1 MAPAQFDVVVV
12 GYGPTGQALASLLA
26 RLGHSVCVFEKAP
39 QLYGQPRLVTLDGE
53 GARIVQAAGD
63 VEYAL
68 RESAETTW
76 YVLEN
81 AKGEPLVKIDWSEG
95 GQQHVCGYPRRLEM
109 FQPDV
114 EESMDQTA
122 RQRGVEV
129 NMAWRVIGIEQDE
142 EGVSVT
148 AQPRDS
154 EDDAASRT
162 VRARYVVGAD
172 GAHSIVR
179 ATMGVE
185 REDFDFK
192 DAWLSIDCIKL
203 RPLAEKFEMPIIT
216 VDPGRTR
223 MAARLGPRRMR
234 FELLVNP
241 DEDQTHMLAEDV
253 GYDFISSYYGLGRE
267 DVEIYRQ
274 LVYTFHGK
282 LAYDWRKR
290 RLLLAGDAAHLMPPF
305 MGQGACSGL
314 RDAINLAWKLSLVL
328 REVSDDS
335 LLDEYQEER
344 YPHVRVHVAGS
355 VELGRIACE
364 RDPVKAA
371 ERDAMLASGD
381 PPPSPAD
388 PVVEHGVLNLD
399 RDGTPIAP
407 AGELALQATVR
418 VGEREGRSDDVI
430 GWGFTVIGRSVDPA
444 TVLDADRRAF
454 LAELPAR
461 LIAFGGDSAEENV
474 VVDVD
479 GAFDSFFDQLG
490 VEAIVVRPDFT
501 IFGGVGSLDELPG
514 LVDELRGR
522 LHLQSDVALTE
533 TGSV

>member
-1 MAPAQFDVVVV
+1 MAPAEFDVVVV

-39 QLYGQPRLVTLDGE
+39 RLYGQPRLVTLDGE

-63 VEYAL
+63 IEYAL

-81 AKGEPLVKIDWSEG
+81 AAGEPLVKIDWSEG

-114 EESMDQTA
+114 EESMDMTG
-122 RQRGVEV
+122 RERGVEV
-129 NMAWRVIGIEQDE
+129 NMAWRVISIEQDDD
-142 EGVSVT
+142 GVTVN
-148 AQPRDS
+148 AQPRD
-154 EDDAASRT
+154 DDADASSRT
-162 VRARYVVGAD
+162 VRARYLVGAD

-179 ATMGVE
+179 AAMGVE

-192 DAWLSIDCIKL
+192 DAWLSIDCMKL
-203 RPLAEKFEMPIIT
+203 RPLPEQFEMPIIT

-241 DEDQTHMLAEDV
+241 DEDQSHMLAEQV
-253 GYDFISSYYGLGRE
+253 GYDFISRYYGLGRE

-282 LAYDWRKR
+282 LAYEWRNR
-290 RLLLAGDAAHLMPPF
+290 RLLIAGDAAHLMPPF

-328 REVSDDS
+328 REVSEAT
-335 LLDEYQEER
+335 LLDDYQTER

-371 ERDAMLASGD
+371 ERDAALASGEA
-381 PPPSPAD
+381 PPAPAD
-388 PVVEHGVLNLD
+388 PIVEGGVLALD
-399 RDGTPIAP
+399 ADGVRVPP

-418 VGEREGRSDDVI
+418 RGERTGRSDEII
-430 GWGFTVIGRSVDPA
+430 GWGFTLLARDVDP
-444 TVLDADRRAF
+444 VDLLDEDQRRFA
-454 LAELPAR
+454 AELPLVTA
-461 LIAFGGDSAEENV
+461 AVGAAGSGAE
-474 VVDVD
+474 VVDVE
-479 GAFDSFFDQLG
+479 GAFGAFFDQLG
-490 VEAIVVRPDFT
+490 VEAILVRPDFT
-501 IFGGVGSLDELPG
+501 IFGGVARVAAAPT
-514 LVDELRGR
+514 LVDALRDALKLRSGAVAGGR
-522 LHLQSDVALTE
+522 PA
-533 TGSV
+533 

>member
-1 MAPAQFDVVVV
+1 MPTAQFDVVVV
-12 GYGPTGQALASLLA
+12 GFGPTGQALASLLA

-63 VEYAL
+63 IEYAL

-81 AKGEPLVKIDWSEG
+81 AAGEPLVKIDWSEG

-114 EESMDQTA
+114 EESMDQAA
-122 RQRGVEV
+122 RERGVEV
-129 NMAWRVIGIEQDE
+129 NMGWRVITLEQDE
-142 EGVSVT
+142 GGVSVT

-154 EDDAASRT
+154 DDDAGSRT
-162 VRARYVVGAD
+162 VRARYVLGAD
-172 GAHSIVR
+172 GAHSTVR
-179 ATMGVE
+179 MTMGVE

-192 DAWLSIDCIKL
+192 DAWLSIDCLKL
-203 RPLAEKFEMPIIT
+203 HELPEKFQMPIIT

-223 MAARLGPRRMR
+223 MAARLGPKRMR

-253 GYDFISSYYGLGRE
+253 GYDFISQYYGLGRD

-274 LVYTFHGK
+274 LVYTFQGK
-282 LAYDWRKR
+282 LAHEWRKR

-328 REVSDDS
+328 RDVSDDS
-335 LLDEYQEER
+335 LLDDYQAER
-344 YPHVRVHVAGS
+344 YPHVREHVVGS

-371 ERDAMLASGD
+371 ARDAALASGD

-388 PVVEHGVLNLD
+388 PLVEHGVLNLD
-399 RDGTPIAP
+399 SDGTPVAP
-407 AGELALQATVR
+407 AGELALQAPVR
-418 VGEREGRSDDVI
+418 RGDQEGRSDDVL
-430 GWGFTVIGRSVDPA
+430 GWGFAAMTRSVDPA
-444 TVLDADRRAF
+444 TVLNADLLAF
-454 LAELPAR
+454 LDLLPAR
-461 LIAFGGDSAEENV
+461 LVTFAADATGDNA
-474 VVDVD
+474 VVDV
-479 GAFDSFFDQLG
+479 GGGFDAFFDRLG
-490 VEAIVVRPDFT
+490 VEAIIVRPDFT
-501 IFGGVGSLDELPG
+501 IFGGVRSIEELPG
-514 LVDELRGR
+514 LVEALRER
-522 LHLQSDVALTE
+522 LHLRSEVLAE
-533 TGSV
+533 TGAA

>member
-1 MAPAQFDVVVV
+1 MSPAQFDVVVV

-26 RLGHSVCVFEKAP
+26 RLGHSVCVFEKAAE
-39 QLYGQPRLVTLDGE
+39 LYGQPRLVTLDGE

-63 VEYAL
+63 IEYAL

-81 AKGEPLVKIDWSEG
+81 AEGQPLVKIDWSEG

-122 RQRGVEV
+122 RDRGVEV
-129 NMAWRVIGIEQDE
+129 NMAWRVVTIEQDE
-142 EGVSVT
+142 DGVSVT
-148 AQPRDS
+148 AQPRD
-154 EDDAASRT
+154 DDAATRT

-172 GAHSIVR
+172 GAHSSVR
-179 ATMGVE
+179 AAMGVE

-192 DAWLSIDCIKL
+192 DAWLSIDCMKL
-203 RPLAEKFEMPIIT
+203 RRLPEQFEMPIIT

-241 DEDQTHMLAEDV
+241 DEDQTHMLAGEV
-253 GYDFISSYYGLGRE
+253 GYDFISQYYGLGRE

-274 LVYTFHGK
+274 LVYTFEGK
-282 LAYDWRKR
+282 LAHEWRKG
-290 RLLLAGDAAHLMPPF
+290 RLLIAGDAAHLMPPF

-314 RDAINLAWKLSLVL
+314 RDAINLSWKLDLVL
-328 REVSDDS
+328 REVSDEA
-335 LLDEYQEER
+335 LLDEYQTER

-371 ERDAMLASGD
+371 ERDAALASGQA
-381 PPPSPAD
+381 PPAPAD
-388 PVVEHGVLNLD
+388 PIVETGILD
-399 RDGTPIAP
+399 LDGDGSPIAP
-407 AGELALQATVR
+407 AGELAPQAPVR
-418 VGEREGRSDDVI
+418 VGEESGRSDDI
-430 GWGFTVIGRSVDPA
+430 LGWGFTLIARGGDPA
-444 TVLDADRRAF
+444 GLLDPDQRRF
-454 LAELPAR
+454 LTELPAT
-461 LIAFGGDSAEENV
+461 LASFGEGDSSDRFE
-474 VVDVD
+474 DID
-479 GAFDSFFDQLG
+479 GSFGKFFDEHG
-490 VEAIVVRPDFT
+490 VEAILVRPDFT
-501 IFGGVGSLDELPG
+501 TFGGVPSLDEVPA
-514 LVDELRGR
+514 LVDSLRHR
-522 LHLQSDVALTE
+522 LHLRSESGVSAL
-533 TGSV
+533 GG

>member
-1 MAPAQFDVVVV
+1 MSQPQFDVVVV

-26 RLGHSVCVFEKAP
+26 RLGHSVCVFEKTP

-81 AKGEPLVKIDWSEG
+81 AEGEPLVKIDWSEG

-114 EESMDQTA
+114 EESMDQAA
-122 RQRGVEV
+122 RERGVEV

-142 EGVSVT
+142 SGVSVT

-154 EDDAASRT
+154 DDHAGSRT

-172 GAHSIVR
+172 GANSIVR
-179 ATMGVE
+179 TTMGVD

-203 RPLAEKFEMPIIT
+203 HPLPAKFEMPIIT

-223 MAARLGPRRMR
+223 MAARLGPKRMR

-241 DEDQTHMLAEDV
+241 DEDQTHMLAEEV
-253 GYDFISSYYGLGRE
+253 GYDFISQYYGLGRD

-274 LVYTFHGK
+274 LVYTFYGK
-282 LAYDWRKR
+282 LAYEWRAR
-290 RLLLAGDAAHLMPPF
+290 RLLIAGDAAHLMPPF

-328 REVSDDS
+328 RGVSEDV
-335 LLDEYQEER
+335 LLDDYQEER

-371 ERDAMLASGD
+371 ERDVALASGD

-388 PVVEHGVLNLD
+388 PIIDRGILD
-399 RDGTPIAP
+399 LDDDGAPIAP
-407 AGELALQATVR
+407 AGELALQAIVR
-418 VGEREGRSDDVI
+418 KGDREGRSDDVI
-430 GWGFTVIGRSVDPA
+430 GWGFTLMSRSVDPSS
-444 TVLDADRRAF
+444 VLDEDLRGF

-461 LIAFGGDSAEENV
+461 MVTFGADDAKENV

-479 GAFDSFFDQLG
+479 GAFGEFLDQLG
-490 VEAIVVRPDFT
+490 VEAILVRPDFT
-501 IFGGVGSLDELPG
+501 IFGGVRSMDQVPG
-514 LVDELRGR
+514 LVESLRRR
-522 LHLQSDVALTE
+522 LHLRSELLAE
-533 TGSV
+533 SGSA

>member
-1 MAPAQFDVVVV
+1 MAQANFDVVVV

-26 RLGHSVCVFEKAP
+26 RLGHSVCVFEKAA

-81 AKGEPLVKIDWSEG
+81 AAGEPLVKIDWSEG

-114 EESMDQTA
+114 EESMDMTA
-122 RQRGVEV
+122 RERGVEV
-129 NMAWRVIGIEQDE
+129 NMAWRVISIEQDD
-142 EGVSVT
+142 EGATVNV
-148 AQPRDS
+148 QPRD
-154 EDDAASRT
+154 DDTGATSRS

-179 ATMGVE
+179 AAMGVD

-192 DAWLSIDCIKL
+192 DAWLSIDCLKL
-203 RPLAEKFEMPIIT
+203 RPLPERFEMPTIT

-223 MAARLGPRRMR
+223 MAARLGPKRMR
-234 FELLVNP
+234 FELLVDP

-253 GYDFISSYYGLGRE
+253 GYDFISQYYALGRE

-282 LAYDWRKR
+282 LAYEWRNR
-290 RLLLAGDAAHLMPPF
+290 RLLIAGDAAHLMPPF

-328 REVSDDS
+328 REVSDEA
-335 LLDEYQEER
+335 LLDDYQAER

-371 ERDAMLASGD
+371 ARDAALAGGD

-388 PVVEHGVLNLD
+388 PIVEAGVLDLD
-399 RDGTPIAP
+399 PEGSRISP
-407 AGELALQATVR
+407 AGELAPQAKVR
-418 VGEREGRSDDVI
+418 KGDQTGRSDDVI
-430 GWGFTVIGRSVDPA
+430 GWGFTLLARDVDPGGL
-444 TVLDADRRAF
+444 LDEGRRRFAD
-454 LAELPAR
+454 ELPLVTAGVGGEGSGAE
-461 LIAFGGDSAEENV
+461 IVDVEGAFGA
-474 VVDVD
+474 
-479 GAFDSFFDQLG
+479 FFDQHG
-490 VEAIVVRPDFT
+490 VEAILVRPDFT
-501 IFGGVGSLDELPG
+501 VFGGAASLSEAPALLDA
-514 LVDELRGR
+514 LRDR
-522 LHLQSDVALTE
+522 LHL
-533 TGSV
+533 

>member
-1 MAPAQFDVVVV
+1 MSPAQFDVVVV

-26 RLGHSVCVFEKAP
+26 RLGHSVCVFEKATE
-39 QLYGQPRLVTLDGE
+39 LYGQPRLVTLDGE

-63 VEYAL
+63 IEYAL

-81 AKGEPLVKIDWSEG
+81 AEGQPLVKIDWSEG

-122 RQRGVEV
+122 RDRGVEV
-129 NMAWRVIGIEQDE
+129 NMAWRVVTIEQDDD
-142 EGVSVT
+142 GVSVT
-148 AQPRDS
+148 AQPRD
-154 EDDAASRT
+154 DNAASRT

-179 ATMGVE
+179 AAMGVE

-192 DAWLSIDCIKL
+192 DAWLSIDCMKL
-203 RPLAEKFEMPIIT
+203 RQLPEQFEMPIIT

-241 DEDQTHMLAEDV
+241 DEDQTHMLAGEV
-253 GYDFISSYYGLGRE
+253 GYDFISQYYGLGRE

-274 LVYTFHGK
+274 LVYTFEGK
-282 LAYDWRKR
+282 LAHEWRKG
-290 RLLLAGDAAHLMPPF
+290 RLLIAGDAAHLMPPF

-314 RDAINLAWKLSLVL
+314 RDAINLSWKLGLVL
-328 REVSDDS
+328 REVSDES
-335 LLDEYQEER
+335 LLDEYQAER

-371 ERDAMLASGD
+371 ERDAALASGQA
-381 PPPSPAD
+381 PPAPAD
-388 PVVEHGVLNLD
+388 PIVEHGILNLD
-399 RDGTPIAP
+399 GDGSPIAP
-407 AGELALQATVR
+407 AGELALQAPVR
-418 VGEREGRSDDVI
+418 AGEESGRSDDVL
-430 GWGFTVIGRSVDPA
+430 GWGFTLMARGGDPA
-444 TVLDADRRAF
+444 GLLDVEQLQF
-454 LAELPAR
+454 LADLPAT
-461 LIAFGGDSAEENV
+461 LTSFGESESSDPF
-474 VVDVD
+474 VDVD
-479 GAFDSFFDQLG
+479 GSFGKFFDQLG
-490 VEAIVVRPDFT
+490 VEAILVRPDFT
-501 IFGGVGSLDELPG
+501 IFGGVSTLAEVPA
-514 LVDELRGR
+514 LVDALRHR
-522 LHLQSDVALTE
+522 LHLRSESGVSAL
-533 TGSV
+533 GG